1 MRVPGSFPSPRKAL
15 VQGLIHVPS
24 YTQRREICTLNMEC
38 CVHVLH
44 VYVNI
49 CNKLSDATFQVD
61 SLVLVVDMIL
71 VVDMRM

>member
-1 MRVPGSFPSPRKAL
+1 M
-15 VQGLIHVPS
+15 
-24 YTQRREICTLNMEC
+24 YMEC

-61 SLVLVVDMIL
+61 SLVLVVDM
-71 VVDMRM
+71 RM